1 MVCPSEILCDVCGC
15 LQTSPW
21 QLPLL
26 SLPLEEEHTRGTG
39 PRASPSWRLSAVTFL
54 LHLLSVY
61 QAPKPQSPVDDP
73 LAYQTGTLDLFFHLE
88 NDIWPGRH
96 CVKIGHVNCKSNS
109 HMQYALKQTLT
120 TWSSLWFKV
129 SKGPSPPAYFV
140 FIPLQSQFSCCGKI
154 GSSALGTTAMAHIKG
169 GALPRVMTSVVNH
182 PSFQNSAVRTYYL
195 QPESFDHFAS
205 NYVKIQPQG
214 TAWFHTDLMAFTE
227 EWESGPGL
235 FPLAS
240 GSQKVIQYLETI
252 HLFVWKPMANIKY

>member
-1 MVCPSEILCDVCGC
+1 MRNKILTVSQLGPCGNGVPFRNPLWC
-15 LQTSPW
+15 LWLLANFTLATSSPFSA
-21 QLPLL
+21 PGGRA
-26 SLPLEEEHTRGTG
+26 HKITG

-182 PSFQNSAVRTYYL
+182 PSF
-195 QPESFDHFAS
+195 
-205 NYVKIQPQG
+205 
-214 TAWFHTDLMAFTE
+214 
-227 EWESGPGL
+227 
-235 FPLAS
+235 
-240 GSQKVIQYLETI
+240 
-252 HLFVWKPMANIKY
+252 